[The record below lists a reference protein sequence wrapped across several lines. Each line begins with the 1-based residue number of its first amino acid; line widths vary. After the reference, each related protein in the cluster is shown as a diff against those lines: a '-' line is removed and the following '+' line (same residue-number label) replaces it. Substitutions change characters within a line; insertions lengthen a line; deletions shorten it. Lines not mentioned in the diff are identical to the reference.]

1 MSDWRNDLEEKIRLE
16 VVENVQHWRESAY
29 LLITDYNDAQAP
41 EIEFRIPDYD
51 DGFCDDD
58 MIRPRATLADL
69 LRDWIRVTGPW
80 LDGPQDDAVLLAGT
94 IESHH
99 VDEQLKLKLAQ
110 DLLRLVLAYEAI
122 PKEA

>member
-16 VVENVQHWRESAY
+16 VVENVQHWAASAY

-80 LDGPQDDAVLLAGT
+80 IDGPQDDAVLLADDR
-94 IESHH
+94 EPS
-99 VDEQLKLKLAQ
+99 
-110 DLLRLVLAYEAI
+110 R
-122 PKEA
+122 